1 MAKRASTPLKA
12 TSSGSGL
19 SCGKPGK
26 MPSKS
31 GSALQENNCLSQV
44 WKEEKEEG
52 RWTAGGH
59 WLETPSGLSW
69 GRAEFTIGHHPDHH
83 QGPREDACG
92 WLDSHFF
99 FKKTS
104 ITCSYPGK

>member
-69 GRAEFTIGHHPDHH
+69 GKSRVHHRSP
-83 QGPREDACG
+83 PRSPSRPKGRCLWMARQPFLLQEDINY
-92 WLDSHFF
+92 L
-99 FKKTS
+99 
-104 ITCSYPGK
+104 